1 MSDDDQDEGRTGEG
15 KTEAGADAAP
25 ATEGTPT
32 PVTIACGCRRGL
44 DDASVISEP
53 RYSWWATATLLFG
66 VTAPPK
72 AVDFQCL
79 KCRKVIATATDRET
93 IRRYTQ

>member
-1 MSDDDQDEGRTGEG
+1 MSEPETPKPEVKREPGPDG
-15 KTEAGADAAP
+15 
-25 ATEGTPT
+25 PT
-32 PVTIACGCRRGL
+32 PFTIACGCMRSIH
-44 DDASVISEP
+44 DASVISEP

-79 KCRKVIATATDRET
+79 KCRKVIASFNDAAT
-93 IRRYTQ
+93 IRRHTH